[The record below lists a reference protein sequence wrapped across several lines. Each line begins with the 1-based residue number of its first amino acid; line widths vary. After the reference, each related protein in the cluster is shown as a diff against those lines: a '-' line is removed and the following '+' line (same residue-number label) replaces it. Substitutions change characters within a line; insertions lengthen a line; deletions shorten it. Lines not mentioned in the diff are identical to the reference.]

1 MPGVEKVQ
9 GQVVNNNGTNND
21 VLVPVVKSPAVVQ
34 KQSAL
39 KKFWKGLFVEDL
51 KTVRGNVTEN
61 IVKPGIK
68 NLIANLVTGAVYMWL
83 FGKNGNPGATGGFFR
98 PLWMGNSNIVNYQ
111 NMYKVQNGV
120 ITPPQTVSIN
130 NNVPGQTVT
139 QINTF
144 RSTDVYDPSMFA
156 YATWQDAE
164 NVFISLAQRIGNY
177 GVATVRNLY
186 DLSGATPMDN
196 IIVNWGWYDL
206 PTHSILPRG
215 DGTWILKLPQPVY
228 LNAK

>member
-21 VLVPVVKSPAVVQ
+21 TLNPVVKTAVVVQ

-39 KKFWKGLFVEDL
+39 KKFWKGLFAEDL
-51 KTVRGNVTEN
+51 KSVRNNVTEN
-61 IVKPGIK
+61 IIKPGIK

-83 FGKNGNPGATGGFFR
+83 FGKNGSPGTTNGFFR

-111 NMYKVQNGV
+111 NMYKVNNGV
-120 ITPPQTVSIN
+120 ITSPQTLSVN
-130 NNVPGQTVT
+130 NNVPGQTMSQV
-139 QINTF
+139 NTF
-144 RSTDVYDPSMFA
+144 RSADIYDPSMFA
-156 YATWQDAE
+156 YASWQDAE

-186 DLSGATPMDN
+186 DLSGVTPMDT
-196 IIVNWGWYDL
+196 ITVNWGWYDL

-228 LNAK
+228 LNGK